1 MKKAYKIGLIS
12 IIVFA
17 STVWLYW
24 GNESI
29 QTTVYEVRSPK
40 ISEAVS
46 GYTIVQVSDLHNK
59 LFGAR
64 QATLMAKIKAVK
76 PDIIVVTGDVV
87 DSRKTNIDVAMTFFE
102 EAVKLA
108 DVYYVPGNHEARVGE
123 YPLLQRKMTEV
134 GVNLIDNRQLN
145 LNLNAKGETFTIAGV
160 SDPMFSKTDVYNTE
174 QSIMQRMLGDLQL
187 SGKDFTI
194 LLSHRPEFMEMYA
207 KSSADLVLSGHA
219 HGGQIRLPLIGGVIA
234 PNQGLFPTYTA
245 GMFSKADTN
254 MIVSRGLGNSIIPL
268 RINNRPELV
277 VVRLLAE

>member
-1 MKKAYKIGLIS
+1 MKKTYKIGIIS
-12 IIVFA
+12 AIVFA
-17 STVWLYW
+17 SIGWLYW

-29 QTTVYEVRSPK
+29 QTTVYDVQSPK

-64 QATLMAKIKAVK
+64 QAKLIEKIKEER
-76 PDIIVVTGDVV
+76 PDIIVVTGDVI
-87 DSRKTNIDVAMTFFE
+87 DSRRTKIDVAMTFFE

-108 DVYYVPGNHEARVGE
+108 PVYYVPGNHEARVE
-123 YPLLQRKMTEV
+123 AYPLLQRKMIEV
-134 GVNLIDNRQLN
+134 GVNLIDGRQLSIN
-145 LNLNAKGETFTIAGV
+145 TKGEPFTIAGV
-160 SDPMFSKTDVYNTE
+160 SDPMFAETDLYRTE
-174 QSIMQRMLGDLQL
+174 QSIMQGMLEDLQL
-187 SGKDFTI
+187 DGKNFTI

-207 KSSADLVLSGHA
+207 KSNADIVFSGHA
-219 HGGQIRLPLIGGVIA
+219 HGGQIRLPFLGGVVA

-245 GMFSKADTN
+245 GIFSKNDTN

-277 VVRLLAE
+277 VVRLQTE